1 MDGLEVRTRKSQEL
15 PACLGW
21 FPGAHTRGLRR
32 APSSPPPDPKS
43 KVTGT
48 ILPHL
53 SSQSQAN
60 RCAQGRSRVLP
71 LPGASADGIRR
82 PSVGLQLQGRVPL
95 TQLAPQ
101 VRPLTEEEGCGWAF
115 STECAWVLTGLG
127 PLPGQQPESL
137 PWQPQSF
144 LQKEGGRGGAT
155 VERAGHPVI
164 SRQ

>member
-1 MDGLEVRTRKSQEL
+1 MSGMVSWGTHSWTQKSPQRTSPRPQEQSHRHY
-15 PACLGW
+15 PATPLL
-21 FPGAHTRGLRR
+21 TN
-32 APSSPPPDPKS
+32 
-43 KVTGT
+43 
-48 ILPHL
+48 
-53 SSQSQAN
+53 QAN
-60 RCAQGRSRVLP
+60 RCAQGRPRVLP

-115 STECAWVLTGLG
+115 STECACWVLTGLG

>member
-1 MDGLEVRTRKSQEL
+1 MRTRKSQEL

-32 APSSPPPDPKS
+32 APSAPSPDPKS
-43 KVTGT
+43 KATGT

-60 RCAQGRSRVLP
+60 RWCSRALQSSAP
-71 LPGASADGIRR
+71 TWGFCRWDPPSFGWPAAAGPGTPYPAR
-82 PSVGLQLQGRVPL
+82 PAGP
-95 TQLAPQ
+95 T
-101 VRPLTEEEGCGWAF
+101 TEEEGCGWAF
-115 STECAWVLTGLG
+115 STECACWVLTRLG